1 MVFVISIYDDFST
14 SDVLTWIRSKG
25 ETIIGINNYED
36 IAYMFKCLG
45 EELTNAQS
53 DLMKS
58 VTGVWFRRCPHF
70 VPYPLNNRLD
80 ENATANLLYYYK
92 SEHKS
97 LYDYLN
103 SLLSTKRWLN
113 NDETSAPSKIRQL
126 DMAKSFDIMTPE
138 YKIVGNKKSMK
149 SFWEKCNRRSVVK
162 PIQDAHHIPT
172 SKGTFLQFTYLLKE
186 SDFND
191 LPDVFFPCMM
201 QKALDKNIEIRS
213 FFIDGNFF
221 SMGIIST
228 VDKQTCVDFRRYN
241 DIHPNRRI
249 PFQLPENIENKLTLL
264 MNALHLNCGSFDLIL
279 DNQGDYYFLEVN
291 PVGQFGMVS
300 TPCNYYL
307 EREIANFLIQPQI

>member
-25 ETIIGINNYED
+25 ETIIRINNYED

-138 YKIVGNKKSMK
+138 YK
-149 SFWEKCNRRSVVK
+149 
-162 PIQDAHHIPT
+162 T
-172 SKGTFLQFTYLLKE
+172 
-186 SDFND
+186 
-191 LPDVFFPCMM
+191 
-201 QKALDKNIEIRS
+201 
-213 FFIDGNFF
+213 
-221 SMGIIST
+221 
-228 VDKQTCVDFRRYN
+228 
-241 DIHPNRRI
+241 
-249 PFQLPENIENKLTLL
+249 
-264 MNALHLNCGSFDLIL
+264 
-279 DNQGDYYFLEVN
+279 
-291 PVGQFGMVS
+291 MV
-300 TPCNYYL
+300 
-307 EREIANFLIQPQI
+307 R